1 MTGADDNGAMTE
13 PSSRRDAA
21 AAVHR
26 LSVMLVLGFASGLPL
41 ALSGPALQAWLTM
54 DGLDVSRI
62 GFITLVSLPYTLKF
76 LWAPLMDR
84 LDLPLLGRRRG
95 WIVLTQ
101 ALLALAL
108 LALADAS
115 PVSAMGRFAALGVV
129 VAFLSASQDVVVDAY
144 GTDVLT
150 ARERGL
156 GSSLKV
162 LGYRIAMILSGSI
175 ILIWTDPINGSGL
188 SWPQAYRVMAAI
200 MAGMAAFS
208 ALALPRVAMAPV
220 EAHDPGRPPLARDL
234 YGLLAVVA
242 AVALGVFVTRV
253 AGARVAGWLLS
264 PWVGAAPAA
273 GSLAAKW
280 IDLASL
286 LLGLAFTLPLA
297 AFAARRGRFVTLL
310 AGLDSFF
317 RLPHAWGFLGLIV
330 FYKLTNAFELS
341 LITTFLLKGVGFA
354 PAEAGVVNKLFG
366 LVLTLV
372 GAVAG
377 GALMMRLRLARSLLV
392 FGILQALSN
401 LGFWWLALHGKGTLP
416 GFVMPAMDLGFVHL
430 TRPTS
435 IDGGLLLAVAGE
447 NLASGM
453 GSAAFVAL
461 LMGLTNRR
469 FSATQYALLS
479 AFASIGPVWVGPL
492 AGVLVEA
499 IGWPA
504 FFLVSMASALPSL
517 VFLKLLW
524 RPIQALD
531 AGAGT
536 S

>member
-1 MTGADDNGAMTE
+1 MTDPTSHRA
-13 PSSRRDAA
+13 SA

-26 LSVMLVLGFASGLPL
+26 QIAMLVLGFASGLPL

-54 DGLDVSRI
+54 DGIDVARI

-84 LDLPLLGRRRG
+84 VDLPLLGRRRG

-101 ALLALAL
+101 VLLALAL

-115 PVSAMGRFAALGVV
+115 PVTTMGRFAVLGVV
-129 VAFLSASQDVVVDAY
+129 VAFMSASQDVVIDAY
-144 GTDVLT
+144 GTDVLP

-175 ILIWTDPINGSGL
+175 VLIWTDPVNGSGM

-200 MAGMAAFS
+200 MAGMAVFS
-208 ALALPRVAMAPV
+208 AIALPRVAMAPV
-220 EAHDPGRPPLARDL
+220 EAHDPRRPPLSRDL
-234 YGLLAVVA
+234 FGLLAVAA
-242 AVALGVFVTRV
+242 AVAAGVVFTRV
-253 AGARVAGWLLS
+253 AGGPIAGWLLS
-264 PWVGAAPAA
+264 PWLGAAPAP

-286 LLGLAFTLPLA
+286 LLGLAVTLPLA
-297 AFAARRGRFVTLL
+297 AFAARRARFATLL
-310 AGLDSFF
+310 AGLDAFF
-317 RLPHAWGFLGLIV
+317 RLPYAWGFLGLIV

-372 GAVAG
+372 GAVLG
-377 GALMMRLRLARSLLV
+377 GALMLRLRLARSLLV

-401 LGFWWLALHGKGTLP
+401 LGFWWLAVHGKGTLP
-416 GFVMPAMDLGFVHL
+416 GFVMPAIDLGFVHL
-430 TRPTS
+430 KQPTA

-499 IGWPA
+499 IGWPT
-504 FFLVSMASALPSL
+504 FFLVSMATALPSL
-517 VFLKLLW
+517 IWLKLLW

-531 AGAGT
+531 SAEGT